1 MLPNGED
8 CKHRFVHNDLVALLN
23 SDFVALLNSDY
34 VALLNS
40 VSILSDSVA
49 ALKHLSD
56 CVALLNSV
64 SLPSDL
70 VALPSDGV
78 AKFSHSFAS

>member
-8 CKHRFVHNDLVALLN
+8 CKHRFVHSDLVALLN
-23 SDFVALLNSDY
+23 SDCVALLNSDY

-40 VSILSDSVA
+40 VSILSDCVA
-49 ALKHLSD
+49 AFKHLSD

-64 SLPSDL
+64 SILSDL

-78 AKFSHSFAS
+78 AILSHSFAS